1 MRLIVILIALL
12 TFYLCGHAQNQI
24 KGTLT
29 DPESTAPVSFATV
42 ALYSL
47 PDSTITTGVVTQ
59 KDGLFAFN
67 NLNKGAYYYE
77 VKYLGYKDVKSRPL
91 AIDGN
96 EGVLDAGN
104 ILLEEETKTIDQV
117 NVVGEKLKGQEA
129 VDRTVYNIP
138 EAAAKTAGNGTDIL
152 KRIPA
157 IQVDLSN
164 NVTLQ
169 GNSNILILID
179 GKERDQ
185 NFIAQLDPKSIDKV
199 EVITNPSSKY
209 DAGVKG
215 VINVILKK
223 DKRLGINGSID
234 LEFPTNDDHYLS
246 SPYASLDYGIGK
258 FRLFTS
264 VNGHYEG
271 FDNIKKGYRKSGNLE
286 YLANGTGEFLYS
298 TTTIHYGLDYFI
310 NDKNTLN
317 LYGNYNPQQFN
328 MDYFLDK
335 YLKEN
340 NTTTD
345 YFTTDMKSHENRK
358 GNYYSLFY
366 KRAFGKAGHELT
378 LEQNYYNY
386 RSTTDN
392 RFVEQ
397 FYQDDFVTPDG
408 QAELRSEK
416 LKPTRKSF
424 NTKID
429 YTLPISD
436 KLNFEAGYKFYHQQM
451 DDRSDYSNQATTF
464 FDYRE
469 NRQAGYAKFGL
480 KYNKLRLQ
488 AGARAEYSDIF
499 IDDEKTTDY
508 FFILPNASAQY
519 DLGKQQNLK
528 LVYLRSINRP
538 SSGDLNP
545 SVTVFDEMNIS
556 HGNPTL
562 DPSYTDR
569 VQLSYSKNFKS
580 SFVSPELYYNH
591 ISDNFQRVIKVN
603 DQNISESFIDNLGTA
618 DEFGLGVS
626 SSLQVTKWLM
636 LNPYVRGF
644 YVRTNAVQT
653 GELTIDEQQDWG
665 WMGSV
670 FAQAK
675 LPKGF
680 ALWSYATYNS
690 PVRRLQST
698 NYRNA
703 LYLVGLEKSIL
714 KEKGKL
720 GITWAEPFHSK
731 FRFQRTVTENPNLYQ
746 DDDNY
751 VNIKTLLIL
760 KFTYRF
766 NFGKEVKKLELQR
779 NLERDGRNGLG

>member
-29 DPESTAPVSFATV
+29 DPENTTPVSFATV

-59 KDGLFAFN
+59 QDGLFAFN
-67 NLNKGAYYYE
+67 NLNKGSYFYE
-77 VKYLGYKDVKSRPL
+77 IKYLGYKDVKSRPL
-91 AIDGN
+91 NLDGN

-104 ILLEEETKTIDQV
+104 IMLEAETKSLGQV
-117 NVVGEKLKGQEA
+117 DVVADKLKGQES

-138 EAAAKTAGNGTDIL
+138 DDAAKTAGSGTDIL

-157 IQVDLSN
+157 VQVDLSN
-164 NVTLQ
+164 NVSLQ
-169 GNSNILILID
+169 GNTNILILID

-209 DAGVKG
+209 DAGLKG

-223 DKRLGINGSID
+223 DRRLGVNGSFN
-234 LEFPTNDDHYLS
+234 LELPTSSDHYLS
-246 SPYASLDYGIGK
+246 SPYASLDYGLGK
-258 FRLFTS
+258 FRFFTS
-264 VNGHYEG
+264 MNGHYEG
-271 FDNIKKGYRKSGNLE
+271 FDNIKESYRRSGNLE
-286 YLANGTGEFLYS
+286 YLAKGNGEFSFS
-298 TTTIHYGLDYFI
+298 TTTIHYGIDYFI

-317 LYGNYNPQQFN
+317 LYGNYNPQQLK

-340 NTTTD
+340 NTPTD
-345 YFTTDMKSHENRK
+345 YFTSDTKSHENQK
-358 GNYYSLFY
+358 GSYYSLFY

-386 RSTTDN
+386 RSTNTNSFID
-392 RFVEQ
+392 Q
-397 FYQDDFVTPDG
+397 DYLDDFFTPDG
-408 QAELRSEK
+408 LAVSRDEK
-416 LKPTRKSF
+416 LKPTRKSL
-424 NTKID
+424 NTKLD
-429 YTLPISD
+429 YTLPIND
-436 KLNFEAGYKFYHQQM
+436 KLNFEAGYKFYHQKM
-451 DDRSDYSNQATTF
+451 DDRFEYSNHETSF

-469 NRQAGYAKFGL
+469 DRHAGYAKFGL
-480 KYNKLRLQ
+480 KYNKLRVQ

-508 FFILPNASAQY
+508 FFLLPNASAQY
-519 DLGKQQNLK
+519 DLGKRQSLK
-528 LVYLRSINRP
+528 LVYLRSISRP

-545 SVTVFDEMNIS
+545 SVTAFDQLNIS
-556 HGNPTL
+556 RGNPRL

-569 VQLSYSKNFKS
+569 IQLTYSRNIKS
-580 SFVSPELYYNH
+580 SFISPELYYDH

-603 DQNISESFIDNLGTA
+603 DQNVSESFIDNLGTA
-618 DEFGLGVS
+618 DEFGLGITT
-626 SSLQVTKWLM
+626 SLQLTKWLSM
-636 LNPYVRGF
+636 SPYWRGF
-644 YVRTNAVQT
+644 YIRTNAVNA
-653 GELTIDEQQDWG
+653 GEIIIGEKKDWG
-665 WMGSV
+665 WLGSV
-670 FAQAK
+670 QMQAK
-675 LPKGF
+675 LPKGYS
-680 ALWSYATYNS
+680 LWSYATYNS
-690 PVRRLQST
+690 PVTRLQST
-698 NYRNA
+698 NYRDA
-703 LYLVGLEKSIL
+703 LYAVGLDKLIL
-714 KEKGKL
+714 KEKGSL
-720 GITWAEPFHSK
+720 GIYWIEPFHSK

-751 VNIKTLLIL
+751 VNIKTLLYL

-766 NFGKEVKKLELQR
+766 DIGKEVKKLELQR
-779 NLERDGRNGLG
+779 NLEHDGRNGLG